1 MTTVNDVAFHAFH
14 FLRKSNQDDVLSSLC
29 PNAEDT
35 EDIVVRQ
42 SPVLKIQYT

>member
-1 MTTVNDVAFHAFH
+1 MPIVNDAAFHAFH
-14 FLRKSNQDDVLSSLC
+14 FLRKSNQDDVLNSLC

-42 SPVLKIQYT
+42 PPVLKDTI